1 MLTKFWSHTK
11 QHSSKTFFRASHP
24 SGMFWSHTKQ
34 HSSKTK
40 LHLLFHQ
47 IWFWSHTKQ
56 HSSKTSNAKKLSF
69 WFRNRATHPSKI
81 PVLYAP

>member
-1 MLTKFWSHTK
+1 MLDVE
-11 QHSSKTFFRASHP
+11 
-24 SGMFWSHTKQ
+24 
-34 HSSKTK
+34 
-40 LHLLFHQ
+40 
-47 IWFWSHTKQ
+47 FWSHTKQ